1 MQKEKRIRGLGGFTR
16 VNTERSDYMPREHPD
31 YRAYME
37 LIHETV
43 GKNILSIDDVMK
55 VTGRSRNFVNR
66 HIMVGVRMI
75 GSCTLARK
83 LCEGVK
89 T

>member
-1 MQKEKRIRGLGGFTR
+1 
-16 VNTERSDYMPREHPD
+16 MPREHPD

-37 LIHETV
+37 LIHETI

-66 HIMVGVRMI
+66 HIMEGVRMI

>member
-1 MQKEKRIRGLGGFTR
+1 
-16 VNTERSDYMPREHPD
+16 
-31 YRAYME
+31 ME
-37 LIHETV
+37 LIHEQV

-55 VTGRSRNFVNR
+55 ITGRSRNFVNK
-66 HIMVGVRMI
+66 HFMPGLRMI